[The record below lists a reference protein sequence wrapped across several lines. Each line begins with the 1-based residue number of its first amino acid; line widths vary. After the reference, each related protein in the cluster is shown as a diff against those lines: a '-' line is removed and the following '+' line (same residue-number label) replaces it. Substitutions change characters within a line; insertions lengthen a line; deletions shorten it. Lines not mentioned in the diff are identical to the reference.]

1 MEEKELT
8 EKIIG
13 AAIEVHR
20 TLGPGYLEATYEE
33 ALCIE
38 LQHLNIPFE
47 RQQQIQVEYR
57 GKTVA
62 HHRLDLV
69 VKNLIVVELKA
80 ISGFENIH
88 FATVR
93 SYLKATGLNHGL
105 LLNFASVTLSVKRVH
120 REWPTQFPPDLHA

>member
-8 EKIIG
+8 EQIIG

-20 TLGPGYLEATYEE
+20 TLGPGYLESTYEE

-38 LQHLNIPFE
+38 LQHRNIAFE
-47 RQQQIQVEYR
+47 RQRQIQVDYR

-62 HHRLDLV
+62 NHRLDLV
-69 VKNLIVVELKA
+69 INNLIVVELKA
-80 ISGFENIH
+80 ISAFENIH

-105 LLNFASVTLSVKRVH
+105 LLNFASLTLSIKRVH
-120 REWPTQFPPDLHA
+120 REWPAQFLPDLHA